1 MIFTDDDAFNFN
13 INHRYEYQN
22 VSLSLFDKDLK
33 KKN

>member
-22 VSLSLFDKDLK
+22 VSLSLFDKYLK